1 MTDFFNLFFLE
12 FLGAF
17 EHLTGVVDVIYIGQL
32 PPVRE
37 IHGHALSQFPP
48 NLRSFSPI
56 SYMAKFCAEESSK

>member
-1 MTDFFNLFFLE
+1 MTDFFNLFSLE
-12 FLGAF
+12 FLGAL

-32 PPVRE
+32 SPARG

-48 NLRSFSPI
+48 NLRSFYPI